1 MISAIILIG
10 GKMDKDLLKK
20 CLDSVS
26 WCDEIIKVET
36 EKIDGGFAE
45 WRNEGARKANGEWIL
60 YIDSDEEV
68 SEDLRV
74 EIEKEIDKATNTA
87 YAISRRNFI
96 FGKEFKHGGEFPDYQ
111 IRLFLKNKFKNW
123 TGDLHEKSNFEGS
136 LGYLKNSLIHHKNLT
151 LSDMVE
157 KTNIWS
163 EIEAKLMFEAKHPQ
177 MNFFR
182 FCSAG
187 FREFWKRMI
196 VQMAFLD
203 GKEGV
208 IYALY
213 QVFSRLISYSK
224 LWELQLQGKTSTKR
238 YNNYY
243 TVRHSCY
250 TCSTCNTCNTYTY
263 ARGNL

>member
-1 MISAIILIG
+1 MISAIVLIG
-10 GKMDKDLLKK
+10 GKIDKDLLKK

-26 WCDEIIKVET
+26 WCDEIIKIET
-36 EKIDGGFAE
+36 DNLKGSFAQ
-45 WRNEGARKANGEWIL
+45 WRNEGAKKAKGDWIL
-60 YIDSDEEV
+60 YVDTDEEV

-74 EIEKEIDKATNTA
+74 EIKKEIEGSTNSV
-87 YAISRRNFI
+87 YAISRKNII

-111 IRLFLKNKFKNW
+111 KRLFLKSKFKNW
-123 TGDLHEKSNFEGS
+123 TGDLHEDPNFDGN
-136 LGYLKNSLIHHKNLT
+136 LGYLKNSLIHHKDLT

-157 KTNIWS
+157 KTNKWS

-187 FREFWKRMI
+187 LREFWKRMI

-203 GKEGV
+203 GTEGV
-208 IYALY
+208 IYTLY

-224 LWELQLQGKTSTKR
+224 LWELQLQSKT
-238 YNNYY
+238 NNKLP
-243 TVRHSCY
+243 S
-250 TCSTCNTCNTYTY
+250 
-263 ARGNL
+263 

>member
-20 CLDSVS
+20 CLDSIS
-26 WCDEIIKVET
+26 WCDEIVKVET
-36 EKIDGGFAE
+36 DNLKGSFAE
-45 WRNEGARKANGEWIL
+45 WRNEGVKKAKGDWIL
-60 YIDSDEEV
+60 YIDSDEDV
-68 SEDLRV
+68 PRNLKL
-74 EIEKEIDKATNTA
+74 EILKLIGDWKLETGDSAFA
-87 YAISRRNFI
+87 VPRRNFI

-111 IRLFLKNKFKNW
+111 KRLFLKSRFKNW
-123 TGDLHEKSNFEGS
+123 TGDLHEDPNFKGN
-136 LGYLKNSLIHHKNLT
+136 LGYFKNSLIHHKDLT

-157 KTNIWS
+157 KTNKWS
-163 EIEAKLMFEAKHPQ
+163 EIEAKLMFEAHHPQ

-182 FCSAG
+182 FFTAG

-203 GKEGV
+203 GKEGA

-224 LWELQLQGKTSTKR
+224 LWELQLQSKTSTKGITSITR
-238 YNNYY
+238 
-243 TVRHSCY
+243 
-250 TCSTCNTCNTYTY
+250 
-263 ARGNL
+263 